1 MAENTSLLSTTVY
14 NFSAVNISHHVT
26 IPEPPRYIIILASV
40 MYSLIFIAGV
50 IANLSVVIVVGAAK
64 RIRSRMSFLFAN
76 LSLADLLV
84 LIVCMPSAAIDLF
97 AKEVW
102 YLGEFMCKCVP
113 FVENLV
119 SLASVLTILV
129 ITYDRYRGVCHPLS
143 VRSFWTKLRVPTI
156 IFIVWLLA
164 GLASLP
170 VIFIAIYRDSNF
182 FDGTPIKVCR
192 MPINSTWKIAYI
204 LGIFVVFFI
213 VILAILSVLI
223 FRMCKK
229 LLWHAQFLE
238 DRAEQDSEKTVTG
251 RRRIVF
257 MLIIVIVTFFLC
269 LLPQRI
275 VGIWIIFADHG
286 ALYALGLEGYLN
298 LITFPRV
305 LMYISSATNPI
316 IYNIMSTKFK
326 SALKDTVCR
335 CNRVG
340 MCCLDTVPRLRARTS
355 SFHLSRLSLSS
366 KSTHFQQ
373 QWSPRSRHSTGE
385 SSHNET
391 KFMLKKEK
399 SIESVV

>member
-1 MAENTSLLSTTVY
+1 M
-14 NFSAVNISHHVT
+14 HVCF
-26 IPEPPRYIIILASV
+26 L
-40 MYSLIFIAGV
+40 IAG
-50 IANLSVVIVVGAAK
+50 
-64 RIRSRMSFLFAN
+64 
-76 LSLADLLV
+76 
-84 LIVCMPSAAIDLF
+84 
-97 AKEVW
+97 
-102 YLGEFMCKCVP
+102 KCVP

-340 MCCLDTVPRLRARTS
+340 MCCLDTVPRLRVRTS

-399 SIESVV
+399 SIESVM

>member
-1 MAENTSLLSTTVY
+1 M
-14 NFSAVNISHHVT
+14 
-26 IPEPPRYIIILASV
+26 
-40 MYSLIFIAGV
+40 
-50 IANLSVVIVVGAAK
+50 
-64 RIRSRMSFLFAN
+64 
-76 LSLADLLV
+76 
-84 LIVCMPSAAIDLF
+84 
-97 AKEVW
+97 
-102 YLGEFMCKCVP
+102 
-113 FVENLV
+113 

-129 ITYDRYRGVCHPLS
+129 ITYDRYRGVCYPLTL
-143 VRSFWTKLRVPTI
+143 RSFWTKLRVPTI
-156 IFIVWLLA
+156 VLIVWLLA
-164 GLASLP
+164 GAASLP
-170 VIFIAIYRDSNF
+170 ITFIAIYRDSRF

-213 VILAILSVLI
+213 VILAILCVLI

-238 DRAEQDSEKTVTG
+238 DRAEQDSERTVTG

-275 VGIWIIFADHG
+275 VGLWIIFADHG
-286 ALYALGLEGYLN
+286 ALYDLGLEGYLN

-316 IYNIMSTKFK
+316 IYNIMSAKFK
-326 SALKDTVCR
+326 SALKDTICHCEKV
-335 CNRVG
+335 NS
-340 MCCLDTVPRLRARTS
+340 CCTGTMPRLRARTN

-366 KSTHFQQ
+366 KSTHFQLQ
-373 QWSPRSRHSTGE
+373 YSPRSRHSTGD

-391 KFMLKKEK
+391 RIMLKKEK